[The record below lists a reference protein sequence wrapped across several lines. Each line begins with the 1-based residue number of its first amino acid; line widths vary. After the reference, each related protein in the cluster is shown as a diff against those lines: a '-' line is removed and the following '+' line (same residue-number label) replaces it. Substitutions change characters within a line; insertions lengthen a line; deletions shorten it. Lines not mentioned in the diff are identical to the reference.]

1 MDSAWTDREVH
12 CLIDIWAD
20 EEIQTLL
27 ESAKRNKPI
36 FERIAKEMSKAGYNK
51 TAEQCRE
58 KIKKLKLKYKKIKDA
73 QQTSGAG
80 RQDWPYLMTWTQSS
94 ALGMQQSHQ
103 LQ

>member
-1 MDSAWTDREVH
+1 MSRHAKFTIVSGRVH
-12 CLIDIWAD
+12 

-36 FERIAKEMSKAGYNK
+36 FERIAKEMNKAGYNK
-51 TAEQCRE
+51 TAEQCTE

-80 RQDWPYLMTWTQSS
+80 GRNGSILMT
-94 ALGMQQSHQ
+94 
-103 LQ
+103 